1 MIDGRD
7 ARAQPSG
14 DPLRNKR
21 VHVLGTGMVAAAMG
35 IALAN
40 TGLIEGLD
48 FVIIDPDEIETTG
61 EGDLSPAATPRVVSI
76 SYGPKGGGLTLV
88 TSAGTIAA
96 RNIVVA
102 NDAIW
107 HNSGLASGL
116 SVRRAD
122 KSERA
127 GPAFTGRPVPG
138 LFTVGYPDAATR
150 SEQFTLY
157 AAAGLIAALIEQRR

>member
-1 MIDGRD
+1 MTPAPRAIPDG
-7 ARAQPSG
+7 P
-14 DPLRNKR
+14 
-21 VHVLGTGMVAAAMG
+21 T
-35 IALAN
+35 
-40 TGLIEGLD
+40 
-48 FVIIDPDEIETTG
+48 
-61 EGDLSPAATPRVVSI
+61 GDLGGTVCPDRVM
-76 SYGPKGGGLTLV
+76 PP
-88 TSAGTIAA
+88 AGTIAA

-150 SEQFTLY
+150 SEQFTLD
-157 AAAGLIAALIEQRR
+157 AAAALIAALIEQRR